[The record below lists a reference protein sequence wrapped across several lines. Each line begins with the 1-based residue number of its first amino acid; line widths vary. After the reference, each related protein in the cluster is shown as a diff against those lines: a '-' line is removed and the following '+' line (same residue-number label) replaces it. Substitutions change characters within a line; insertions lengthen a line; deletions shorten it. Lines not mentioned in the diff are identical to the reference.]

1 MVRTRRKLFYKI
13 GEVCK
18 ICEIEP
24 HVLRYWETV
33 FSRLKPVK
41 NRAGQRIYRRTDL
54 ELVEEI
60 KKLLYE
66 QGYTI
71 AGANARLLAEGYGGK
86 EDMVLFSESLSASQR
101 RAIQELKSE
110 LTELERILSK
120 NPAQPNRK
128 H

>member
-1 MVRTRRKLFYKI
+1 MARTRQKLFYKI

-66 QGYTI
+66 QGFTI
-71 AGANARLLAEGYGGK
+71 AGANAKLLAEGYGRK
-86 EDMVLFSESLSASQR
+86 EDMLLFSESLSASQR
-101 RAIQELKSE
+101 RSIQEVKRE
-110 LTELERILSK
+110 LTELEQLLSK
-120 NPAQPNRK
+120 NPVQPSRK
-128 H
+128 R

>member
-1 MVRTRRKLFYKI
+1 MARTRQKLFYKI

-54 ELVEEI
+54 ELIEEI

-66 QGYTI
+66 QGFTI
-71 AGANARLLAEGYGGK
+71 AGANAKLLADGYGGK
-86 EDMVLFSESLSASQR
+86 EDMILFSESLSASQR
-101 RAIQELKSE
+101 RSIQEVKRE
-110 LTELERILSK
+110 LTELERLLSK
-120 NPAQPNRK
+120 NPASK
-128 H
+128 T

>member
-1 MVRTRRKLFYKI
+1 MVRTRKKLFYKI
-13 GEVCK
+13 GEVSK
-18 ICEIEP
+18 ICEVET

-66 QGYTI
+66 QGFTI
-71 AGANARLLAEGYGGK
+71 AGANAKLLADGYGGK
-86 EDMVLFSESLSASQR
+86 EDMLLFSESLSASQR
-101 RAIQELKSE
+101 RTLQEVKRE
-110 LTELERILSK
+110 LTELEQLLSK
-120 NPAQPNRK
+120 KPAGK
-128 H
+128 Y

>member
-1 MVRTRRKLFYKI
+1 MARTRQKLFYKI

-54 ELVEEI
+54 ELIEEI

-66 QGYTI
+66 QGFTI
-71 AGANARLLAEGYGGK
+71 AGANAKLLADGYGGK

-101 RAIQELKSE
+101 RSIQEMKRE
-110 LTELERILSK
+110 LTELERLLSK
-120 NPAQPNRK
+120 NPTQPGRK

>member
-1 MVRTRRKLFYKI
+1 MARTRQKLFYKI

-66 QGYTI
+66 QGFTI
-71 AGANARLLAEGYGGK
+71 AGANAKLLAEGYGRK
-86 EDMVLFSESLSASQR
+86 EDMLLFSESLSASQR
-101 RAIQELKSE
+101 RSIQEVKRE
-110 LTELERILSK
+110 LTELEQLLSK
-120 NPAQPNRK
+120 NLVQPSRK
-128 H
+128 R

>member
-1 MVRTRRKLFYKI
+1 MVRTRKKLFYKI
-13 GEVCK
+13 GEVSK
-18 ICEIEP
+18 ICEVET

-66 QGYTI
+66 QGFTI
-71 AGANARLLAEGYGGK
+71 AGANAKLLADGYGGK

-101 RAIQELKSE
+101 RTIQEVKRE
-110 LTELERILSK
+110 LTELEQLLSK
-120 NPAQPNRK
+120 SPASK
-128 H
+128 Y

>member
-1 MVRTRRKLFYKI
+1 MARTRQRLFYKI

-33 FSRLKPVK
+33 FARLKPVK
-41 NRAGQRIYRRTDL
+41 NRAGQRIYRRADL

-66 QGYTI
+66 QGFTI
-71 AGANARLLAEGYGGK
+71 AGANAQLMVEGYGGK

-101 RAIQELKSE
+101 RSIQEIKRE
-110 LTELERILSK
+110 LTELERLLSK
-120 NPAQPNRK
+120 NPATRD
-128 H
+128 

>member
-1 MVRTRRKLFYKI
+1 MARTRKKLFYKI
-13 GEVCK
+13 GEVSK
-18 ICEIEP
+18 ICEVET

-66 QGYTI
+66 QGFTI
-71 AGANARLLAEGYGGK
+71 AGANAKLLADGYGGK

-101 RAIQELKSE
+101 RTIQEVKRE
-110 LTELERILSK
+110 LTELEQLLSK
-120 NPAQPNRK
+120 SPASK
-128 H
+128 Y

>member
-1 MVRTRRKLFYKI
+1 MVRTRQKLFYKI

-71 AGANARLLAEGYGGK
+71 AGANTKLLSEGYGDK
-86 EDMVLFSESLSASQR
+86 EDMPLFSESMSATHR
-101 RAIQELKSE
+101 RTLQEIKRE
-110 LTELERILSK
+110 LTELEKMLESAHVDFQK
-120 NPAQPNRK
+120 
-128 H
+128 

>member
-1 MVRTRRKLFYKI
+1 MARTRKKLFYKI
-13 GEVCK
+13 GEVSK
-18 ICEIEP
+18 ICEVET

-66 QGYTI
+66 QGFTI
-71 AGANARLLAEGYGGK
+71 AGANAKLLADGYGGK
-86 EDMVLFSESLSASQR
+86 EDMVLFSEILSASQR
-101 RAIQELKSE
+101 RTIQEVKRE
-110 LTELERILSK
+110 LTELEPLLSK
-120 NPAQPNRK
+120 RPARTY
-128 H
+128 

>member
-1 MVRTRRKLFYKI
+1 MVRTRQKLFYKI

-41 NRAGQRIYRRTDL
+41 NRAGQRIYRRSDL
-54 ELVEEI
+54 ELIEEI

-66 QGYTI
+66 QGFTI
-71 AGANARLLAEGYGGK
+71 AGANAKLLAEGYGGR
-86 EDMVLFSESLSASQR
+86 EDMILFSQALSAGQR
-101 RAIQELKSE
+101 RAIQEVKRE
-110 LTELERILSK
+110 LAELERILD
-120 NPAQPNRK
+120 RK
-128 H
+128 PR

>member
-1 MVRTRRKLFYKI
+1 MVRTRKKLFYKI
-13 GEVCK
+13 GEVSK
-18 ICEIEP
+18 ICEVET

-66 QGYTI
+66 QGFTI
-71 AGANARLLAEGYGGK
+71 AGANAKLLAEGYGGK
-86 EDMVLFSESLSASQR
+86 EDMVLFSESLTASQR
-101 RAIQELKSE
+101 RTIQEMKRE
-110 LTELERILSK
+110 LTELEQLLSK
-120 NPAQPNRK
+120 SPASK
-128 H
+128 Y

>member
-1 MVRTRRKLFYKI
+1 MVRTRKKLFYKI
-13 GEVCK
+13 GEVSK
-18 ICEIEP
+18 ICEVET

-66 QGYTI
+66 QGFTI
-71 AGANARLLAEGYGGK
+71 AGANAKLLADGYGGK

-101 RAIQELKSE
+101 RTIQEMKRE
-110 LTELERILSK
+110 LTELEQLLSK
-120 NPAQPNRK
+120 CPANK
-128 H
+128 Y

>member
-1 MVRTRRKLFYKI
+1 MVRTRKKLFYKI
-13 GEVCK
+13 GEVSK
-18 ICEIEP
+18 ICEVET

-66 QGYTI
+66 QGFTI
-71 AGANARLLAEGYGGK
+71 AGANAKLLADGYGGK

-101 RAIQELKSE
+101 RTIQEVKRE
-110 LTELERILSK
+110 LTELEQLLSK
-120 NPAQPNRK
+120 RPARK
-128 H
+128 Y

>member
-1 MVRTRRKLFYKI
+1 MVRTRKKLFYKI
-13 GEVCK
+13 GEVSK
-18 ICEIEP
+18 ICEVET

-66 QGYTI
+66 QGFTI
-71 AGANARLLAEGYGGK
+71 AGANAKLLADGYGGK
-86 EDMVLFSESLSASQR
+86 EDMVLFSQSLSASQR
-101 RAIQELKSE
+101 RTLQEMKRE
-110 LTELERILSK
+110 LTELEQLLSK
-120 NPAQPNRK
+120 KPAGK
-128 H
+128 Y